1 MNDNFNIHRFGN
13 ILLSDLRGIAARKG
27 ISILIFGLVPAV
39 IFIMKLIFTFGS
51 YGMSNIDAG
60 GRGFFF
66 MAAATVFI
74 IWMPSACYGH
84 ITDRKFGPY
93 YTMVP
98 ASSIE
103 KTLSMLLN
111 MLIIV
116 PAAFMIVYLSSDA
129 LITVMTGSPADESI
143 AAMIFSG
150 SESMSIPYQGSIADI
165 FMVILNIFGYI
176 MIFLAGAVW
185 FRKNKIAKTILVNIG
200 LGIIAMI
207 LITVIV
213 KDDINMISDNPDMTA
228 NWLTSFFGNF
238 RTVTLAYLSVLVTG
252 LAAAVYFRVKKIQY

>member
-1 MNDNFNIHRFGN
+1 MNDNFNIHGFGN
-13 ILLSDLRGIAARKG
+13 VLLSDLKGIAARKG

-51 YGMSNIDAG
+51 DGISNIDAG

-66 MAAATVFI
+66 MAAASVFI
-74 IWMPSACYGH
+74 IWMPAACYGH

-93 YTMVP
+93 YTLIP
-98 ASSIE
+98 ASSAE

-116 PAAFMIVYLSSDA
+116 PAAFMLIYMSSDA
-129 LITVMTGSPADESI
+129 LITLIAGSPLSESL
-143 AAMIFSG
+143 AVMIFSG
-150 SESMSIPYQGSIADI
+150 SEYLSIPYSGSIADI